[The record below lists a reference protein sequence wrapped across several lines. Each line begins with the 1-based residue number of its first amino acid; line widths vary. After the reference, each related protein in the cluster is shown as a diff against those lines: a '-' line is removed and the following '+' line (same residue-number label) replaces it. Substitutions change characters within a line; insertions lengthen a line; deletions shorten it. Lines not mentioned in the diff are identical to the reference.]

1 MQYLFELLIS
11 LEIVMSSMSLYDI
24 CEAIDNLALLVSRGY
39 NPLFED
45 IHSIIDMYLEHSP
58 SFDDDQAVL
67 SILDNIITALHDS
80 EV

>member
-11 LEIVMSSMSLYDI
+11 LEIAMSSMSLYDI
-24 CEAIDNLALLVSRGY
+24 CEAIDSLALLVSRGY
-39 NPLFED
+39 NPIFED
-45 IHSIIDMYLEHSP
+45 VNAIIDMYLDHNP

-67 SILDNIITALHDS
+67 SILDNIITALH